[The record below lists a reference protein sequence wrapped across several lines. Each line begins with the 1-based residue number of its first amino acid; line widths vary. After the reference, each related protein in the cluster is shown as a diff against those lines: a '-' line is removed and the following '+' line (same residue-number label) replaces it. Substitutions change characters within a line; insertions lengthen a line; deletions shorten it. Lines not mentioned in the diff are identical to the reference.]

1 MKNILFIVIGTLL
14 FAISVTQLAMPNS
27 IAEGGIIGAAL
38 LIYFATGLTPSIST
52 PVIFLLLL
60 GVSFRYLPRHMV
72 YKTIFNVFLLSF
84 FIWLLEGVYAVPMED
99 TLLAAIFAGIIT
111 GIGFGFIFQ
120 AGSSVGGTSIIARV
134 LHHQR
139 GWDLTGTTLV
149 LDAAVVIIGIFI
161 IGPVFTMYTLITL
174 YIGKV
179 VTDYV
184 LGGFDSKKAIN
195 IISPYSEEIS
205 QRITTELAA
214 SATVFDAYGEYSKE
228 QRRALY
234 VIIPTHRLLRFK
246 RAIKEIDPNA
256 FIVVHNVK
264 DVSGGTFSI
273 PHESHN
279 AVSNE

>member
-1 MKNILFIVIGTLL
+1 MKNTAFIIIGTLL

-60 GVSFRYLPRHMV
+60 GISFRYLPRHMV

-84 FIWLLEGVYAVPMED
+84 FIWLLEGFYAVPMED

-139 GWDLTGTTLV
+139 GWDLTGMTLI

-161 IGPVFTMYTLITL
+161 IGPVFTMYTLIAL

-195 IISPYSEEIS
+195 IISPHSEEIS
-205 QRITTELAA
+205 RRITTELSA

-234 VIIPTHRLLRFK
+234 VVIPTHRLLRFK
-246 RAIKEIDPNA
+246 RTIKEIDPHA

-273 PHESHN
+273 PHESPLPDN
-279 AVSNE
+279 R

>member
-1 MKNILFIVIGTLL
+1 MSASGTCP
-14 FAISVTQLAMPNS
+14 ATWS
-27 IAEGGIIGAAL
+27 I
-38 LIYFATGLTPSIST
+38 
-52 PVIFLLLL
+52 
-60 GVSFRYLPRHMV
+60 
-72 YKTIFNVFLLSF
+72 KTIFNVFLLSF

>member
-1 MKNILFIVIGTLL
+1 MKNTAFIIIGTLL

-38 LIYFATGLTPSIST
+38 LIYFGTGLTPSIST

-60 GVSFRYLPRHMV
+60 GISFRYLPRHMV

-139 GWDLTGTTLV
+139 GWDLTGMTLI

-161 IGPVFTMYTLITL
+161 IGPVFTMYTLIAL

-195 IISPYSEEIS
+195 IISPHSEEIAR
-205 QRITTELAA
+205 RITTELGA

-234 VIIPTHRLLRFK
+234 VVIPTHRLLRFK
-246 RAIKEIDPNA
+246 RTIKEIDPNA

-273 PHESHN
+273 PHESSLPDN
-279 AVSNE
+279 G